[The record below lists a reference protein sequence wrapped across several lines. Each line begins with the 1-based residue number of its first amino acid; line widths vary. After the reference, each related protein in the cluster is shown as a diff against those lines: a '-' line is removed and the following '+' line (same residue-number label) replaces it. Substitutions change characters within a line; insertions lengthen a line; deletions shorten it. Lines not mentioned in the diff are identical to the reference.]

1 MRNVVF
7 EEVLEKYM
15 WTNIVLLEIHQQV
28 MFFYESFR
36 LMAINQD
43 LNKNTIDNIAILN
56 SILIQSIANGIGSL
70 VTKLSTWT

>member
-1 MRNVVF
+1 MF

-56 SILIQSIANGIGSL
+56 SILIQSIASNGIGSL
-70 VTKLSTWT
+70 MMTELSAWT

>member
-1 MRNVVF
+1 
-7 EEVLEKYM
+7 M

-56 SILIQSIANGIGSL
+56 GILIQSIANGIGSL
-70 VTKLSTWT
+70 VTKLSAWT